1 MRSRREVRLAAI
13 VELPNGSFQVPPKP
27 GEVRKDRLIAVLS
40 TTGILIAT
48 GLLLY
53 FALSRELGL
62 KYVAPVVGIN
72 AVLVMLIWLATRP
85 ATLTIDAS
93 EVSYVTPVSRKR
105 MSRSEI
111 SVIFRGHGYT
121 GTRSPRPGML
131 SFYVFI
137 GAKGRVG
144 LLVPARWF
152 TEESMAAVAQRLNV
166 PMRGDFSG
174 SVRSAVDPRRYL

>member
-1 MRSRREVRLAAI
+1 
-13 VELPNGSFQVPPKP
+13 VPLKQ
-27 GEVRKDRLIAVLS
+27 GEVRKDRLIAGLA

-48 GLLLY
+48 ALLLY

-72 AVLVMLIWLATRP
+72 AVLVTLIWLATRP
-85 ATLTIDAS
+85 PTLTIDARD
-93 EVSYVTPVSRKR
+93 VTYVTPVSRKR
-105 MSRSEI
+105 MSRSDI

-131 SFYVFI
+131 SYYAFI
-137 GAKGRVG
+137 GARGRVA
-144 LLVPARWF
+144 LLVPTRWF
-152 TEESMAAVAQRLNV
+152 TEDSMAALAERLNV
-166 PMRGDFSG
+166 PIRGDFSG